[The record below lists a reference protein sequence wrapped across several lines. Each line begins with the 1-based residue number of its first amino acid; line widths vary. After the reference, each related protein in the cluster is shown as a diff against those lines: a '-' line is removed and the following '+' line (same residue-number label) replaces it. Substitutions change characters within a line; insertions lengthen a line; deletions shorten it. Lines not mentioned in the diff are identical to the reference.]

1 MTFGNKKGD
10 GNDDGINNNN
20 SRISKKGVL
29 LTCIIVAAILC
40 ASFVVWLLPGENVPN
55 QGISNMTVTFMD
67 PNATLISTKSQFILL
82 QSELQ
87 NQINN
92 KSQLNE
98 VENNTEFSSL
108 IDASI
113 DQNNE
118 LMLSLLNG
126 NPDQTL
132 MPDYLNLMREMKNY
146 SLYLSDLKNQTSK

>member
-40 ASFVVWLLPGENVPN
+40 ASFVVWLLPSENVPN

-126 NPDQTL
+126 SPDQTL

>member
-1 MTFGNKKGD
+1 MTFGNKKGC

-20 SRISKKGVL
+20 SRISKKGLL
-29 LTCIIVAAILC
+29 LTCIIVAAILG
-40 ASFVVWLLPGENVPN
+40 ASFVVWLVPGENVPN

-67 PNATLISTKSQFILL
+67 PNTTLISTKSQFFLL

-92 KSQLNE
+92 KSQPNE
-98 VENNTEFSSL
+98 VGNNTEFGSL

-132 MPDYLNLMREMKNY
+132 MPDYLNLMKEMKNY
-146 SLYLSDLKNQTSK
+146 SLYLSELKNVTSK